1 MALLHMQFSGQS
13 GFLLQMFCLFGEKQ
27 MLPGQSAFFLQI
39 FFIYLGKADLAGLY
53 CFRLT
58 INMSIINIIRAL
70 QKKIFEEEGGGGGYA
85 LIFKQPNQY
94 DLEW

>member
-1 MALLHMQFSGQS
+1 
-13 GFLLQMFCLFGEKQ
+13 

-70 QKKIFEEEGGGGGYA
+70 QKKIFEEEGGGGGGYA
-85 LIFKQPNQY
+85 LTFKQPNQY
-94 DLEW
+94 DLE